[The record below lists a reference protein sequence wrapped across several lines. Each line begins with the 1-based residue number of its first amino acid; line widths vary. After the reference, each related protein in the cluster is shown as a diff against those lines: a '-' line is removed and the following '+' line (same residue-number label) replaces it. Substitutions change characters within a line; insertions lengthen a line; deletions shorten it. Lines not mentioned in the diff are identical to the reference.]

1 MKGEQMKTRISKLW
15 INNIIWASKYCPP
28 GYRADKEMTTIL
40 ASLLIAIVFSL
51 VTFGYGFISDC
62 QRISSYNDFL
72 ENEAPRLLNQHEMIR
87 NDTLMI
93 IQQIEEDMHM
103 TPFSDLVSAMLLWFL
118 LSGILIS
125 VVYMISHYMYY
136 RHETKSIYVMMR
148 INSNRLKESYFKV
161 PLWCF
166 LIHILTCLGLLVVFF
181 MSYRIAIGILF

>member
-1 MKGEQMKTRISKLW
+1 MKTRISKLW

-28 GYRADKEMTTIL
+28 GYRADYEMTTIL

-62 QRISSYNDFL
+62 QRITAYNDFL
-72 ENEAPRLLNQHEMIR
+72 ENEAPIRLNQHEMIR

-103 TPFSDLVSAMLLWFL
+103 TPFYDLVSKMLLWFL
-118 LSGILIS
+118 LSGGLVS
-125 VVYMISHYMYY
+125 GAYMISHYLYY
-136 RHETKSIYVMMR
+136 RYETKSIYVMMR

-161 PLWCF
+161 PVWCF
-166 LIHILTCLGLLVVFF
+166 LIHIFTCLGLLIVFYA
-181 MSYRIAIGILF
+181 SYRIAIGILL